1 MANWAQKG
9 DLTDKKGIPISAVIA
24 SASTH
29 DTKAATD
36 VIDNAVIKK
45 RQQEQQPTSS
55 NPSAKTNTIKQ
66 HLCLDRA
73 YGSKVVEQE
82 IINRGYAPHV
92 PYKRKRGERINEK
105 ERGCQ
110 KKCHPRRR
118 WVVDRANSW
127 HNRFRKLFTRYDK
140 KAKENYLGLVQ
151 LSCSIITYRKIIL
164 G

>member
-1 MANWAQKG
+1 MAITRQHIHKVSLRGAMTGIIPPTEVANWAQKG
-9 DLTDKKGIPISAVIA
+9 NVTDKKGIPISAVIA

-73 YGSKVVEQE
+73 YGSKVVERRSSIEDMRPMCVQ
-82 IINRGYAPHV
+82 
-92 PYKRKRGERINEK
+92 EK
-105 ERGCQ
+105 ERGAH
-110 KKCHPRRR
+110 K
-118 WVVDRANSW
+118 
-127 HNRFRKLFTRYDK
+127 
-140 KAKENYLGLVQ
+140 
-151 LSCSIITYRKIIL
+151 
-164 G
+164 